1 MATFLSIRLR
11 TVGMA
16 LGHPVVC
23 SDWWGPIS
31 EQVLRDEGVPYESWT
46 FERLEELASHDQRI
60 AHGV

>member
-1 MATFLSIRLR
+1 
-11 TVGMA
+11 MA